1 MIYPIRRSGIAD
13 VPGRDMNSLKAHR
26 MGAADPLQK
35 SVHDPNAWM
44 TRIGIMVA
52 IDSLGDLPFLF
63 PHIMGKF
70 PTKGAGQ
77 SSVNVVHVIVMRNTS
92 AAVDDDGT
100 SAAIAAY
107 LKPLAD
113 SLDARGIR
121 RVSFFVPRPMMQ
133 RSNSFG
139 STMNQRGHQDENLID
154 LASIFTYR
162 SKFGFGEDLLSR
174 HIEAPHAFHLDL
186 ARLENFSVTLDAAQ
200 TSSGNVFLYKA
211 VPRDIKGAPR
221 RFFAR
226 LLSFTT
232 DVHNSEAESLFV
244 EALDYLGLVIAKE
257 EAAGNKG
264 AARASSTSAANHVFL
279 NIVSPETVVDPDFFD
294 AELKRICTKYWY
306 KMIRLAV
313 TTVELK
319 ISCRLARD
327 SEPIALRFVAS
338 NPTGFVLNVVQY
350 YEAVSMID
358 GNTVFRAIS
367 NGAPPGP
374 LNGEHI
380 TKPYETSQ
388 KFERQR
394 AEAMAA
400 SDTLY
405 VYDWPMLFENAG
417 QKEWEVFANERPSIK
432 VIVPEQPFFCQ
443 ELVLHDQV
451 TRQPLVKGWT
461 AKDAE
466 SALLL
471 PVTREPGNFIN
482 TYPYRTPYLL
492 DSLHSNVMYLS
503 PYLRFE

>member
-1 MIYPIRRSGIAD
+1 
-13 VPGRDMNSLKAHR
+13 MNALKTHR

-63 PHIMGKF
+63 PLIMGKF
-70 PTKGAGQ
+70 PIKGPAQ

-92 AAVDDDGT
+92 AEVDDDGT
-100 SAAIAAY
+100 SAALSAY

-113 SLDARGIR
+113 ALDARGIR
-121 RVSFFVPRPMMQ
+121 RVSFFVPRPTMQ

-139 STMNQRGHQDENLID
+139 SAMNQRAKHDNTTHEHSTD

-211 VPRDIKGAPR
+211 VPRGIKGAPR

-244 EALDYLGLVIAKE
+244 EALDHLGLVIAKE

-264 AARASSTSAANHVFL
+264 TARASSTSAANHVFL

-306 KMIRLAV
+306 KMVRLAV

-319 ISCRLARD
+319 ISCRLSRD

-338 NPTGFVLNVVQY
+338 NPTGFVLNVAQY

-358 GNTVFRAIS
+358 GNTVFRSIA

-374 LNGEHI
+374 LNGDHI

-405 VYDWPMLFENAG
+405 AYDWPMLFENAG

-432 VIVPEQPFFCQ
+432 VVVPEQPFFCQ

-451 TRQPLVKGWT
+451 TRQPLVAGWT

-471 PVTREPGNFIN
+471 PVSREPGNLTN
-482 TYPYRTPYLL
+482 KNSCLTPTTPTPPLTQHYPFT
-492 DSLHSNVMYLS
+492 
-503 PYLRFE
+503 